1 MEDSRMK
8 EISEMK
14 FTGKLKQPIIDFRS
28 GKLTL
33 LFEPNEDFRETYE
46 ELKDCDKL
54 SLEIKKYRAKRSLDA
69 NAYLWVL
76 LDKLSDKIGA
86 PRMELYIQAL
96 KDYGTFEYVPLRKKD
111 IHLAQ
116 AYYRIVI
123 DRRTEKV
130 KDINGNEEEL
140 HLLQCYKGSS
150 KYDTK
155 EMSRLIKGV
164 FDDCRQ
170 VGIPEAD
177 LLTPDEILELKE
189 RWGVDIG

>member
-1 MEDSRMK
+1 MA
-8 EISEMK
+8 K
-14 FTGKLKQPIIDFRS
+14 FTGILKQPIIDFRS
-28 GKLTL
+28 GKLTA
-33 LFEPNEDFRETYE
+33 LFEVNEDFRETYE

-76 LDKLSDKIGA
+76 LDKLSDKIGT

-96 KDYGTFEYVPLRKKD
+96 KDYGTFEYVPLREKD
-111 IHLAQ
+111 IHLAE

-130 KDINGNEEEL
+130 KDINGIEEEL

-164 FDDCRQ
+164 FDDCIQ
-170 VGIPEAD
+170 SGVPEAD
-177 LLTPDEILELKE
+177 LLTPDEIRILKE
-189 RWGVDIG
+189 KYNIDI